1 MKKRHFYTENVA
13 ISPQVVA
20 FRRFLAKNASI
31 KNHKKGL
38 LKIFRK
44 KLPKYFRPQCKCCTF
59 AADLEKHTGRVLAD
73 CLLNTLRVLK
83 TKVNSSTFGLPNER
97 EQPRNLKL

>member
-13 ISPQVVA
+13 ISPQKVVA

-44 KLPKYFRPQCKCCTF
+44 KLLIYSRTAMSPPYLCTGFESQRPRRLSSDCRQRLRKRGKNEEGYF
-59 AADLEKHTGRVLAD
+59 
-73 CLLNTLRVLK
+73 
-83 TKVNSSTFGLPNER
+83 S
-97 EQPRNLKL
+97 